1 MHQAAALTGIRI
13 LRIYHSA
20 VVDEYRQRERALR
33 QRHGHDVHV
42 VCPPSW
48 PEGSGLVRPGID
60 AEVPVH
66 IVPVRGPA
74 HPNLFWY
81 HGPELEAVI
90 RRLRPDIVDLHEEPF
105 GLAVARALPVVQRE
119 APKAKLCLYTAQN
132 LPKRYP
138 PPFSLFERRALAA
151 AAAAYPC
158 STEAGQ
164 RLRARGFRG
173 SVHVIPLGVTIP
185 PAIRTHSGQIRVGF
199 IGRLDP
205 AKGALIAVRAFVLA
219 AADTEASLA
228 VIGSGRELD
237 ALRTEVSEAAI
248 GGQVEFAGSVSQDEA
263 LRRIAG
269 MDIVLIP
276 SLTTPHWKE
285 QFGRVAVQAMAHGA
299 AVIASDSGA
308 LREVVADAGVLVP
321 EGDVGRFARE
331 LRRLLD
337 EPLRRAELSARG
349 RIRAIQ
355 HFSWDVV
362 ADKCDRLY
370 RELLAS

>member
-1 MHQAAALTGIRI
+1 VHQAGALTGIRI

-20 VVDEYRQRERALR
+20 VVDEYRHRERALR

-42 VCPPSW
+42 VCPPAW
-48 PEGSGLVRPGID
+48 REGSQLVRPGTD

-81 HGPELEAVI
+81 RGRELGAVI
-90 RRLRPDIVDLHEEPF
+90 RHLRPEIVDLQEEPF
-105 GLAVARALPVVQRE
+105 GLAVARALPLVQRE
-119 APKAKLCLYTAQN
+119 APNAKLCLYTAQN

-138 PPFSLFERRALAA
+138 PPFSVYERRALAA
-151 AAAAYPC
+151 AGAAYPC

-185 PAIRTHSGQIRVGF
+185 PAIRTPSGRVRVGF
-199 IGRLDP
+199 VGRLDP
-205 AKGALIAVRAFVLA
+205 PKGAVIAVRAFVLA
-219 AADTEASLA
+219 AAGRGASLA
-228 VIGSGRELD
+228 VIGSGHELE
-237 ALRTEVSEAAI
+237 ALRAEVSEAAI
-248 GGQVEFAGSVSQDEA
+248 SDQVEFTGAVSQDEA
-263 LRRIAG
+263 LQRIAG
-269 MDIVLIP
+269 LDVVMIP
-276 SLTTPHWKE
+276 SLTTRHWKE

-299 AVIASDSGA
+299 SVIASDSGA

-321 EGDVGRFARE
+321 EGDVDGFARE
-331 LRRLLD
+331 LGRLLD
-337 EPLRRAELSARG
+337 EPHRRAELSARG
-349 RIRAIQ
+349 RIRAIE

-362 ADKCDRLY
+362 ADKGDRLY
-370 RELLAS
+370 RELLAR